1 MKILAKRI
9 IGEYNSVRIFEIYI
23 SSSEIA
29 RTAKPGQ
36 FIVVMVNERGER
48 IPLTIVETDEEKGV
62 VRVIFQE
69 IGFTTRLLAKLEPDE
84 SLYAVLGPLGREAQ
98 IGEEYKDLVLIGG
111 GVGIAEVYPV
121 LRKARQRKDRYIITI
136 LGARNEGLL
145 ILRDEMKE
153 LSDELICT
161 TDDGSYGMKGNAL
174 DALKEVLGKRKV
186 DFVYAVGPIKM
197 MEAISNYTRQFNI
210 RTVVCLNPIMV
221 DGTGMCGSCR
231 VTVGGEVKF
240 ACVDGPDFDGHKVD
254 WQELSQRLRMYE
266 EQEKQI
272 SATYIKNE
280 RGGQS

>member
-1 MKILAKRI
+1 LKILAKRI

-23 SSSEIA
+23 FSPEIA

-48 IPLTIVETDEEKGV
+48 IPLTIVETDEDKGSL
-62 VRVIFQE
+62 RVIFQE
-69 IGFTTRLLAKLEPDE
+69 IGFTTRLLAKINPGE

-98 IGEEYKDLVLIGG
+98 IGEEYKNLVLVGG
-111 GVGIAEVYPV
+111 GVGIAEIYPV
-121 LRKARQRKDRYIITI
+121 LREARQIEDRYIITI

-145 ILRDEMKE
+145 ILRDQIRK
-153 LSDELICT
+153 LCDELICT

-174 DALKEVLGKRKV
+174 DALKELLEKREV
-186 DFVYAVGPIKM
+186 DFVYAVGPLKM

-210 RTVVCLNPIMV
+210 KTVVCLNPIMV

-231 VTVGGEVKF
+231 VTIAGEIKF
-240 ACVDGPDFDGHKVD
+240 ACIDGPDFDGHQVD

-266 EQEKQI
+266 KQERQI
-272 SATYIKNE
+272 LGGLDKNE
-280 RGGQS
+280 RSS